1 MKPSRVGAPHLA
13 SLALLLTLPA
23 AAAAPP
29 PVPAKADAAPKAEAP
44 VRKSVYGKLEKIDEN
59 HKALIMS
66 SDDGNRLAW
75 RVEALVLERLREVK
89 PGVPMIVIYRQTQ
102 PNEKIVTAVA
112 FPGAADNPTYVNTTG
127 ARVILHSGPAVD
139 GACERAEPVHQVPI
153 IEGGQAETADACW
166 CCAPADE
173 ACHPSTKTGLGRAF
187 LVRCF

>member
-1 MKPSRVGAPHLA
+1 MKPSRFWPPHVA
-13 SLALLLTLPA
+13 SFALLLALPA
-23 AAAAPP
+23 TAAAPP
-29 PVPAKADAAPKAEAP
+29 PAAPAKAETKAEAP
-44 VRKSVYGKLEKIDEN
+44 VRKSVYGKLESVDQNRKG
-59 HKALIMS
+59 LIMTA
-66 SDDGNRLAW
+66 DNGDRLAW
-75 RVEALVLERLREVK
+75 RVETLVLERLREVK

-139 GACERAEPVHQVPI
+139 GACERAEAVHQVPI
-153 IEGGQAETADACW
+153 IEGGQAETGDACW